1 MKRRIS
7 DLLDGIRA
15 DGVELKTKTPLSS
28 QRIKELTMSKITK
41 NEKKGNRAV
50 FRILAVAAAI
60 SLMTVTAFAA
70 EKVFGVGDLFRNI
83 FNDQLE
89 KDRQMVQE
97 YDLDVT
103 VQETISQGQID
114 VVNEL
119 GGNFQPVTQTSEG
132 TTVTLKAAFADA
144 NILKAYLS
152 VEAPEGT
159 VLPDG
164 IIYQFADWK
173 TNRDW
178 MPFTVGENVPYEPFG
193 VNYDIEVLPD
203 EDPTDNKKKFCV
215 TGVAQSGIEFAFN
228 DGYSKFL
235 NIAGIYQ
242 QVVDVDGDED
252 GFVLLAPGNFSFD
265 VGVVNDV
272 QAVDVDV
279 DGLTYGGHKTRSWTH
294 DSPCLEPCGEYLTG
308 ETDPETGL
316 PIHLASWD
324 YSVTA
329 KSMKITPLS
338 VEWKCDYTCSDE
350 TMYYTLQFQVVMKDG
365 TSPICADLGG
375 GLSNET
381 SSEGILYFTTPID
394 LDEVDHILIGD
405 PEIDSA
411 YKVYLPQ

>member
-89 KDRQMVQE
+89 KDRQMVRD

-103 VQETISQGQID
+103 VQETITQGQID

-119 GGNFQPVTQTSEG
+119 GKDFQPMTQISEG
-132 TTVTLKAAFADA
+132 TTVTLKAAYADA

-164 IIYQFADWK
+164 ILYQFVDWK

-178 MPFTVGENVPYEPFG
+178 MPFTVGENVPYGPAG

-203 EDPTDNKKKFCV
+203 DDPNDNKKEFCL

-235 NIAGIYQ
+235 NIDGIYQ

-252 GFVLLAPGNFSFD
+252 GFVLLAPGSFSFD
-265 VGVVNDV
+265 VGVANDV
-272 QAVDVDV
+272 QVIDLDVG
-279 DGLTYGGHKTRSWTH
+279 GLTYGGHKTRTWTH

-316 PIHLASWD
+316 PIHSASWD

-338 VEWKCDYTCSDE
+338 VEWKCDYTCSDK

-405 PEIDSA
+405 PEIDST